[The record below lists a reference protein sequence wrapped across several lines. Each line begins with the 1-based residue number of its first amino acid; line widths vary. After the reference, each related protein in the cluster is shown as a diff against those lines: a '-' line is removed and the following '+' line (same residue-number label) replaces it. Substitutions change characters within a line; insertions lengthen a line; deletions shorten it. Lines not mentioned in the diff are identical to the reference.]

1 MLREIQELGDEN
13 EEKFGMIKSEINKK
27 QKQEIDYERYKME
40 QKLDKQR
47 MKLKKVFEN
56 EFEKEQRKIT

>member
-13 EEKFGMIKSEINKK
+13 EEKFEVIKSEINKK
-27 QKQEIDYERYKME
+27 QKQEIDYERSKME
-40 QKLDKQR
+40 QKLDKER
-47 MKLKKVFEN
+47 IKLKKVFEN